1 MEIFGQNGPNG
12 QYVHHLVALDNR
24 LGSVDVLMKKEM
36 KYIMDGAKAAILKV
50 DYVKVSHVNRG
61 YGEHGHIV
69 Q

>member
-1 MEIFGQNGPNG
+1 
-12 QYVHHLVALDNR
+12 
-24 LGSVDVLMKKEM
+24 MKKEM

-50 DYVKVSHVNRG
+50 DYVKVCHVNRG